1 MALSYFVSPAEK
13 AKYLLSNDTFYVI
26 KNIPTNTYIEPIIMG
41 HGYIVHDNWL
51 EATWW
56 TNQEDAQNCIA
67 ESVSDIY
74 KVVKITFSATVIRE
88 QSDSPRDSVTR
99 SFPLPPSPTP

>member
-1 MALSYFVSPAEK
+1 MATLSYFVSLSEK
-13 AKYLLSNDTFYVI
+13 AKYLLTNDTFYVI

-56 TNQEDAQNCIA
+56 TNEADAQNRIA
-67 ESVSDIY
+67 ESVRDIY
-74 KVVKITFSATVIRE
+74 KVVKVTFNAIAIEANSHKETV
-88 QSDSPRDSVTR
+88 
-99 SFPLPPSPTP
+99 

>member
-1 MALSYFVSPAEK
+1 MAARLSYFVSLAEK
-13 AKYLLSNDTFYVI
+13 AKYLLTNDTFYVI

-56 TNQEDAQNCIA
+56 TNEADAQSRIA
-67 ESVSDIY
+67 ESVRDIY
-74 KVVKITFSATVIRE
+74 KVVKITFNATVLDAHSKE
-88 QSDSPRDSVTR
+88 TV
-99 SFPLPPSPTP
+99 

>member
-1 MALSYFVSPAEK
+1 MARLSYFVSQAEK
-13 AKYLLSNDTFYVI
+13 ANYLQSNDTFYVI

-56 TNQEDAQNCIA
+56 TNEADAQSRIA
-67 ESVSDIY
+67 ESVRDIY
-74 KVVKITFSATVIRE
+74 KVVKVTFNATVLDAHKE
-88 QSDSPRDSVTR
+88 TV
-99 SFPLPPSPTP
+99 

>member
-1 MALSYFVSPAEK
+1 MANIRNALSYFVSLSEK
-13 AKYLLSNDTFYVI
+13 ANYLQSNDTFYVI

-56 TNQEDAQNCIA
+56 TNEADAQSRIA

-74 KVVKITFSATVIRE
+74 KVVKVTFNATVLE
-88 QSDSPRDSVTR
+88 AKHG
-99 SFPLPPSPTP
+99 

>member
-1 MALSYFVSPAEK
+1 MAARISYFVSLTEK
-13 AKYLLSNDTFYVI
+13 AKYLLNNDTFYVI

-56 TNQEDAQNCIA
+56 TNEADAQSRIA
-67 ESVSDIY
+67 ESVRDIY
-74 KVVKITFSATVIRE
+74 KVVKITFNATVLDAHSKE
-88 QSDSPRDSVTR
+88 TV
-99 SFPLPPSPTP
+99 

>member
-1 MALSYFVSPAEK
+1 MANLSYFVSLNEK
-13 AKYLLSNDTFYVI
+13 ARYLINNDTFYVI

-56 TNQEDAQNCIA
+56 SNLEDAQSRIA
-67 ESVSDIY
+67 ESVRDIY
-74 KVVKITFSATVIRE
+74 KVVKITFNATVLDANSHE
-88 QSDSPRDSVTR
+88 ETAE
-99 SFPLPPSPTP
+99 

>member
-1 MALSYFVSPAEK
+1 MALSYFVSLNEK
-13 AKYLLSNDTFYVI
+13 AKYLQSNDTFYVI

-56 TNQEDAQNCIA
+56 TNEADAQSRIA
-67 ESVSDIY
+67 ESVRDIY
-74 KVVKITFSATVIRE
+74 KVVKVTCNATIIDKEPV
-88 QSDSPRDSVTR
+88 
-99 SFPLPPSPTP
+99 

>member
-1 MALSYFVSPAEK
+1 MATLPYFVSLSEK
-13 AKYLLSNDTFYVI
+13 AKYLLANDTFYVI

-56 TNQEDAQNCIA
+56 TNEADAQNRIA
-67 ESVSDIY
+67 ESVRDIY
-74 KVVKITFSATVIRE
+74 KVVKVTFNATVIE
-88 QSDSPRDSVTR
+88 EVSDSPRQ
-99 SFPLPPSPTP
+99 

>member
-1 MALSYFVSPAEK
+1 MAARLSYFVSLAEK
-13 AKYLLSNDTFYVI
+13 AKYLLTNDTFYVI

-56 TNQEDAQNCIA
+56 TNEADAQSRIA
-67 ESVSDIY
+67 ESVRDIY
-74 KVVKITFSATVIRE
+74 KVVKITCNTTVLDAHSKE
-88 QSDSPRDSVTR
+88 TV
-99 SFPLPPSPTP
+99 

>member
-1 MALSYFVSPAEK
+1 MARLSYFVSLNEK
-13 AKYLLSNDTFYVI
+13 ANYLINNDTFYVI

-56 TNQEDAQNCIA
+56 TNEEDAQNRIA
-67 ESVSDIY
+67 ESVRDIY
-74 KVVKITFSATVIRE
+74 KVVKITFNAAILDANAHKETAE
-88 QSDSPRDSVTR
+88 
-99 SFPLPPSPTP
+99 